1 MESIEKTETAVSTG
15 ATDRAAADDKT
26 EWIAMG
32 DKAGKLL
39 VFLCAA
45 CYFVSYITRIN
56 YGAVI
61 LEIQRAEG
69 ITKTAV
75 SMAVTGSFVTYGAGQ
90 LVSGWMGDRM
100 RPDRLILAGILLSAG
115 MNVCVPTFT
124 EPGLILAFW
133 CVNGFAQALIWPP
146 MVKILSACL
155 DQEQY
160 KKACVRVTWGSS
172 VATIAVYLLA
182 PLCIVW
188 KGWKSLF
195 YLCAGIALCFA
206 VLWVRSIG
214 RACGMPDGGK
224 VTWRGREDSKDG
236 AGGKAREIGAG
247 TGNVKTGKQ
256 EKTKDMLSWQ
266 QSRGRE
272 SDKLPGS
279 GRGLFSGK
287 TCLLL
292 GCIMTAIVM
301 QGTLRDGI
309 TTWMPSY
316 ISETFHLGSAI
327 SILSGV
333 LLPIFSILC
342 LELVSILNRK
352 LIPNEMLCAGMV
364 FLAGFSS
371 TLLLALLPSLH
382 AGLSVFLSALATG
395 CMYGVNLILVSMVP
409 PYFKGCG
416 KVSTVSGML
425 NSCTYVGSAISGYGI
440 AWVAGQWGWMVVI
453 WLWAAAAAVGTLFC
467 FGSIRRWRQFS
478 GGQESGRAA

>member
-1 MESIEKTETAVSTG
+1 MGIIRKTETAVSTG
-15 ATDRAAADDKT
+15 GAGRAAADDT
-26 EWIAMG
+26 TDRMATG
-32 DKAGKLL
+32 NGAGKLL

-61 LEIQRAEG
+61 LEIQKAEG

-206 VLWVRSIG
+206 VLWVRGIG
-214 RACGMPDGGK
+214 RACRMPDGGGRAWK
-224 VTWRGREDSKDG
+224 EGAWKKGTRKERAWKEREDRKEERQGG
-236 AGGKAREIGAG
+236 AG
-247 TGNVKTGKQ
+247 
-256 EKTKDMLSWQ
+256 
-266 QSRGRE
+266 
-272 SDKLPGS
+272 
-279 GRGLFSGK
+279 GK

-292 GCIMTAIVM
+292 GCIMAAIVM

-352 LIPNEMLCAGMV
+352 LIRNEILCAGAV
-364 FLAGFSS
+364 FLAGTAG
-371 TLLLALLPSLH
+371 TLLLAFLPSLH
-382 AGLSVFLSALATG
+382 AVLSVFLSALVTG

-409 PYFKGCG
+409 PYFKNSG
-416 KVSTVSGML
+416 KVSTVSGVL
-425 NSCTYVGSAISGYGI
+425 NSCTYVGSAISSYGI

-453 WLWAAAAAVGTLFC
+453 WLWAAAATVGTLFC
-467 FGSIRRWRQFS
+467 FANARRWERFS
-478 GGQESGRAA
+478 GRG